1 MKSFIVTLFLILLFV
16 VGYLSDDW
24 WLGMFSHI
32 ANGFFMS
39 FIGYTFVYVICGML
53 DGDGKSLFP
62 WVAGIFDVLL
72 IFDVYIFLFLK

>member
-1 MKSFIVTLFLILLFV
+1 MKLFIARLFFILLFV
-16 VGYLSDDW
+16 CGYLSDDW

-39 FIGYTFVYVICGML
+39 VLGYTFVYVICGAL
-53 DGDGKSLFP
+53 DGDGETLFP
-62 WVAGIFDVLL
+62 WVAGIFNVIL

>member
-1 MKSFIVTLFLILLFV
+1 MKVFIVRLFLILLFV
-16 VGYLSDDW
+16 CGYISDT
-24 WLGMFSHI
+24 GSMFSHI
-32 ANGFFMS
+32 ANSFVMS

-62 WVAGIFDVLL
+62 WVAGIFNVLL